1 MGRCSC
7 RLRIFFNPVKA
18 LPSVDIFLHLAG
30 FFYLRSMREDLLHFI
45 WKYKKLHGQVLRTV
59 DGESIVIKDF
69 GRHNQLAGPDFFNAQ
84 IKIQGQL
91 WAGNVEM
98 HLRSSDWY
106 AHHHETDEK
115 YNTVILH
122 VVWEDDAS
130 IFRTDKSK
138 IPTLQLKDYIPQS
151 ILDSYSELFSKKRE
165 SFINCGGNINKLDGF
180 KFQNW
185 LERLYFERL
194 ESRSVIIEQLLREY
208 NHDWE
213 QVLFLLLM
221 KSFGTKINGEA
232 FYEIGK
238 AIPFSIVRKL
248 NRDKHRLESVL
259 MGVAGFLEDESI
271 LDDYYLTLKKEYEY
285 LTVKYQLFGPT
296 LLKPDFFKL
305 RPHNFPTIRL
315 SQVAALYGSHEHLF
329 SKLMEAKNIS
339 EIHDLFSVTAS
350 PYWSTHFT
358 FGKLSKKQEKKLS
371 KSFVELILVNAILPL
386 KFCYDQSKGK
396 EGSNMIIDLATAI
409 KPEANSV
416 VSSFQDLG
424 VSCKSGLEGQGLL
437 QLYNFYCTKNKCLQC
452 PVGISILG
460 RNN

>member
-1 MGRCSC
+1 M
-7 RLRIFFNPVKA
+7 
-18 LPSVDIFLHLAG
+18 
-30 FFYLRSMREDLLHFI
+30 LHFI
-45 WKYKKLHGQVLRTV
+45 WKYKKLQGQTLRTV
-59 DGESIVIKDF
+59 EGESIVIKDF
-69 GRHNQLAGPDFFNAQ
+69 GMHNQLAGPDFFNAQ
-84 IKIQGQL
+84 IKIEGQL

-122 VVWEDDAS
+122 VVWEDDAI

-138 IPTLQLKDYIPQS
+138 VPTLQLKDYIPQS
-151 ILDSYSELFSKKRE
+151 LLDSYSELFSKKRE
-165 SFINCGGNINKLDGF
+165 SFTNCGGNIKEHNAF

-185 LERLYFERL
+185 LERLYIERI
-194 ESRSVIIEQLLREY
+194 ESKSFFIEQLLTKY

-221 KSFGTKINGEA
+221 KSFGTKINGDP

-238 AIPFSIVRKL
+238 AIPFPVIRKL
-248 NRDKHRLESVL
+248 NNDAVLLESVL
-259 MGVAGFLEDESI
+259 MGVAGFLEDKSI
-271 LDDYYLTLKKEYEY
+271 LDDYYLNLKKEYDY
-285 LTVKYQLFGPT
+285 LTIKYSLTGIS

-315 SQVAALYGSHEHLF
+315 SQVATLYGNQEHLF
-329 SKLMEAKNIS
+329 SKLMAAKTTN
-339 EIHDLFSVTAS
+339 EIHNLFTITAS

-358 FGKLSKKQEKKLS
+358 FGKVSKKQVKILS
-371 KSFVELILVNAILPL
+371 KSFVDLIIVNAILPL
-386 KFCYDQSKGK
+386 KFCYERSKGM
-396 EGSNMIIDLATAI
+396 EGTNSLIDLATEI
-409 KPEANSV
+409 TPEENSV
-416 VSSFQDLG
+416 ISSFHNLG
-424 VSCKSGLEGQGLL
+424 VFCKSGMESQGLL
-437 QLYNFYCTKNKCLQC
+437 QLYNSYCTKNKCLQC